1 MQQYLPLSYGRNMS
15 NKKIQQLLKNLQE
28 EIQQTEIDAETSG
41 LMRELDSDIHNLLD
55 ESSPENDSDAV
66 LERARVLEANFATS
80 HPTAERFLR
89 EVIDALGRMGI

>member
-1 MQQYLPLSYGRNMS
+1 MS
-15 NKKIQQLLKNLQE
+15 NEKIQQLLQSLQK
-28 EIQQTEIDAETSG
+28 EIQQTEISSETSS

-55 ESSPENDSDAV
+55 ESSPENDSKAV

-89 EVIDALGRMGI
+89 EVINALGRMGI